1 MVSQETFE
9 RWVEEAIGSLP
20 AFFTERIQNVAF
32 VVEDE
37 PSPDVLEEHPQDLLG
52 LYQGVPLPERSVWQ
66 DLPPMPDVI
75 TLYQKNIES
84 ICRTQAEVKRQIALT
99 VMHELGHYFGLSE
112 EEMEAVEA
120 RWAQEEPE

>member
-1 MVSQETFE
+1 MVSQATFE
-9 RWVEEAIGSLP
+9 RWVGEAIGSLP

-32 VVEDE
+32 VVEDV
-37 PSPDVLEEHPQDLLG
+37 PSPEVLEEHPQDLLG

-84 ICRTQAEVKRQIALT
+84 ICRNQAEVKRQIALT

-112 EEMEAVEA
+112 EEMDAVET
-120 RWAQEEPE
+120 RWAEDEPA